1 MTRPMVPPCLSSAVS
16 SAAAVDVE
24 RAPLLPSHRAP
35 MEAKSNSEDE
45 EGEKG
50 GGCRLSQSGKP

>member
-1 MTRPMVPPCLSSAVS
+1 MVPPCLSSAVS